1 MANIKLIFK
10 EKYQGDGRAF
20 GDSSSIIY
28 KLVVLLTADGSKPST
43 YEDVQGLDE
52 CKFAPGSLLFDSA
65 NNKSFIYDG
74 TAWKEW
80 G

>member
-20 GDSSSIIY
+20 GDSNSIIY
-28 KLVVLLTADGSKPST
+28 KLVVLLSTNGSKPSV
-43 YEDVQGLDE
+43 YSDVDGLDE
-52 CKFAPGSLLFDSA
+52 CLFAPGSLLLDSA